1 MVSRPPPR
9 PPNKAL
15 RGTAKRARGSK
26 SSSNS
31 SSSKPVLP
39 RLLASVGWPAARLPA
54 WLRAVLFLVLAA
66 AGSFVSQLTLSPVY
80 GEIPS
85 ALHHDRI
92 VAGVF
97 AAAWLLRPVL
107 RRAPMRLSAAIPVL
121 VLYAPG
127 LLHYLFGYSGSW
139 GPVRGPVISEM
150 LTYYPVLLLSVFAAA
165 EAGSSAGLPDAVAA
179 GAALGVFATA
189 KAAVPGLLRSY
200 VGASW
205 ALTRCGLHHVLGGA
219 YAALSPS
226 LLLATAAVAVAHSA
240 LENPLCG
247 ALTPA
252 FAATL
257 ARSNHTLV
265 ARHESVTGYISVLD
279 NFEAGYRVL
288 RCDHSLL
295 GGEWQHAPPGL
306 AHMQR
311 EGFKE
316 PIYAVFVIMEAV
328 RLVQPA
334 PARVPPRA
342 LAM

>member
-1 MVSRPPPR
+1 M
-9 PPNKAL
+9 
-15 RGTAKRARGSK
+15 AKRARGS
-26 SSSNS
+26 
-31 SSSKPVLP
+31 SKPASRP
-39 RLLASVGWPAARLPA
+39 LLAAARLAP
-54 WLRAVLFLVLAA
+54 WLRATLFLLLAA

-85 ALHHDRI
+85 ALYHDRI
-92 VAGVF
+92 VVGVF

-107 RRAPMRLSAAIPVL
+107 RRAAAARRSSAVIPVL

-127 LLHYLFGYSGSW
+127 LLHYLFGYSAPW
-139 GPVRGPVISEM
+139 GPVLGPVVSEA
-150 LTYYPVLLLSVFAAA
+150 LTYYPVLLLSVSAAA
-165 EAGSSAGLPDAVAA
+165 AALTGTDSSGAGLPDAVAA
-179 GAALGVFATA
+179 GIALGVFTAA
-189 KAAVPGLLRSY
+189 KAAIPGLVRGH

-226 LLLATAAVAVAHSA
+226 LLLAAAAAAVTHSA

-257 ARSNHTLV
+257 ARSNHTLI
-265 ARHESVTGYISVLD
+265 ARRESITGYISVLD
-279 NFEAGYRVL
+279 NFDAGYRVL

-295 GGEWQHAPPGL
+295 GGEWQRPPAGL
-306 AHMQR
+306 DHMNR
-311 EGFKE
+311 DGFKE

-334 PARVPPRA
+334 PASAQPRA